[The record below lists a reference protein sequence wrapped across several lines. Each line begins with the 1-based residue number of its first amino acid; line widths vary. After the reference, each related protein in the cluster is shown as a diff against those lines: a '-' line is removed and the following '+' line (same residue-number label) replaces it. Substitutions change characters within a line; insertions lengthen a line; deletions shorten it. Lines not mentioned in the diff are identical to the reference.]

1 MSEHTKTPAM
11 SEQTKTP
18 AISPLLDIRNLSIG
32 FSAYDQHRRVL
43 HNVTMHV
50 NEGERV
56 SLIGQSGSGKTV
68 TMRTIIGTLP
78 MPPGKVEQGSIHY
91 DGNSLL
97 DLNQRDRNRLKGT
110 GISIVLQDPM
120 LSFNPV
126 LTIGR
131 QMDDI
136 IRYGDARLGLSRS
149 KADRR
154 AHMIDILRKVQLTD
168 GARVLNSYPMMLS
181 GGMRQRVLIGMALL
195 NKPRLLIADEPG
207 TALDVT
213 TQDEILALLN
223 TLVAE
228 EGLSLLLITHNL
240 GVVREMADRVYVMER
255 GHIVETGTRDKIFDA
270 PKHDYTRK
278 LMAAVPPLYGSKVK
292 TIQHDGTT
300 PIIEVRS
307 VTKDFDMRSGVFNK
321 VTGKFRAVKDVSLTV
336 QQGDIFG
343 IAGESGSGKTTLAK
357 IIMGLTQPSEGAVR
371 IEGQPLEGFAGTQN
385 FRKLIQIVYQ
395 NPGSSLNP
403 RRTVAQQL
411 AVPLKFTGFDQGAI
425 KRRITELLDL
435 VDLPQSYA
443 NMYPHE
449 LSGGQKQRVAI
460 ARALSV
466 NPRILVLD
474 EPTSALDVLVQST
487 VIDLL
492 HRLRREFDLTFIF
505 ISHDL
510 SLMRN
515 FCNRVAVMLRGEVV
529 ETGPVADIFDQ
540 PSHPYTRALLSAIP
554 VISLEEE
561 ARKPKVSKEERAA
574 VLATSTELERT

>member
-1 MSEHTKTPAM
+1 MTA
-11 SEQTKTP
+11 
-18 AISPLLDIRNLSIG
+18 LLDIRDLCIG
-32 FSAYDQHRRVL
+32 FNAYGQHRRIL

-78 MPPGKVEQGSIHY
+78 MPPGVIEKGSIHY
-91 DGNSLL
+91 AGKSLL
-97 DLNQRDRNRLKGT
+97 DLDPFERNRLKGD
-110 GISIVLQDPM
+110 GIAIVLQDPL

-126 LTIGR
+126 LTIRR

-136 IRYGDARLGLSRS
+136 LRYADSRKERSRS
-149 KADRR
+149 KAERA
-154 AHMIDILRKVQLTD
+154 AHMLETLLKVRLED
-168 GARVLNSYPMMLS
+168 GARVLDSYPMMLS

-195 NKPRLLIADEPG
+195 NRPRLLIADEPG

-228 EGLSLLLITHNL
+228 DGLSLLLITHNL

-255 GHIVETGTRDKIFDA
+255 GHIVETAARDAIFDA
-270 PKHDYTRK
+270 PNHAYTKK
-278 LMAAVPPLYGSKVK
+278 LMAAVPPLYGDAVQ
-292 TIQHDGTT
+292 TLAHDGQK
-300 PIIEVRS
+300 PMIEIDHVNK
-307 VTKDFDMRSGVFNK
+307 TFALRSGWFGRKTKSV
-321 VTGKFRAVKDVSLTV
+321 RAVNDVALTIN
-336 QQGDIFG
+336 QGDIFG

-357 IIMGLTQPSEGAVR
+357 MILGLIQPSGGKIAIHGRAVAD
-371 IEGQPLEGFAGTQN
+371 FAGSQD

-403 RRTVAQQL
+403 RRIVADQL
-411 AVPLKFTGFDQGAI
+411 AVPLQFTGYDRTAI
-425 KRRITELLDL
+425 RARIGELLEL
-435 VDLPQSYA
+435 VDLPKSYA
-443 NMYPHE
+443 SMYPHE

-466 NPRILVLD
+466 SPKILVLD
-474 EPTSALDVLVQST
+474 EPTSALDVLVQAA

-492 HRLRREFDLTFIF
+492 HRLRRDHDLTYIF

-515 FCNRVAVMLRGEVV
+515 FCNRAAVMLRGEMV
-529 ETGPVADIFDQ
+529 EEGPIAKIFDA
-540 PSHPYTRALLSAIP
+540 PSHPYTRALLAAIP
-554 VISLEEE
+554 VISKEEE
-561 ARKPKVSKEERAA
+561 ALKPKVSKDERER
-574 VLATSTELERT
+574 VLMTSTALEG

>member
-1 MSEHTKTPAM
+1 MTR
-11 SEQTKTP
+11 
-18 AISPLLDIRNLSIG
+18 LLDIKGLSIG
-32 FSAYDQHRRVL
+32 FTAYGQTRRVL
-43 HNVTMHV
+43 HDVNMHV
-50 NEGERV
+50 DAGERV

-78 MPPGKVEQGSIHY
+78 MPPGRVENGSIHY
-91 DGNSLL
+91 DGQSLL
-97 DLNQRDRNRLKGT
+97 ELNEQDRNRLKGT
-110 GISIVLQDPM
+110 GISIILQDPM

-136 IRYGDARLGLSRS
+136 VRYADARLGRSRS
-149 KADRR
+149 KADR
-154 AHMIDILRKVQLTD
+154 HVHLVETLRKVRLED
-168 GARVLNSYPMMLS
+168 GARVLDSYPMMLS

-195 NKPRLLIADEPG
+195 NKPKLLIADEPG

-223 TLVAE
+223 ALVIE

-255 GHIVETGTRDKIFDA
+255 GRIVETGTRDEIFEA

-278 LMAAVPPLYGSKVK
+278 LMAAVPPLYGSKVQTVTHEGPK
-292 TIQHDGTT
+292 
-300 PIIEVRS
+300 PIIAVDR
-307 VTKDFDMRSGVFNK
+307 VTKDFETRGGWLNR
-321 VTGKFRAVKDVSLTV
+321 VTGEFRAVNDVSLTV

-343 IAGESGSGKTTLAK
+343 IAGESGSGKTTMAK
-357 IIMGLTQPSEGAVR
+357 MILGLTQPNAGQIT
-371 IEGQPLEGFAGTQN
+371 IEDRPVSDFAGTQE

-403 RRTVAQQL
+403 RRSIADQL
-411 AVPLKFTGFDQGAI
+411 AVPLKFTGHDRTRI
-425 KRRITELLDL
+425 KSRIRELLEL
-435 VDLPQSYA
+435 VDLPASYA

-466 NPRILVLD
+466 NPRVLVLD

-492 HRLRREFDLTFIF
+492 HRLRREFDLTYVF

-529 ETGPVADIFDQ
+529 ETGHVADIFDA
-540 PSHPYTRALLSAIP
+540 PTHAYTRALLSAIP
-554 VISLEEE
+554 VISAEEE
-561 ARKPKVSKEERAA
+561 ARKPKVNKSERDA
-574 VLATSTELERT
+574 VLATSTALEG

>member
-1 MSEHTKTPAM
+1 MSR
-11 SEQTKTP
+11 
-18 AISPLLDIRNLSIG
+18 LLDIRDLCIG
-32 FSAYDQHRRVL
+32 FSAYGQHRRVL
-43 HNVTMHV
+43 HSVNMHV
-50 NEGERV
+50 DEGERV

-91 DGNSLL
+91 AGKSLL
-97 DLNQRDRNRLKGT
+97 DLGRQDRNRLKGT

-136 IRYGDARLGLSRS
+136 IRYADIREGRSRS
-149 KADRR
+149 RADRL
-154 AHMIDILRKVQLTD
+154 AQMEDTLHKVQLKET
-168 GARVLNSYPMMLS
+168 ARVLESYPMMLS

-223 TLVAE
+223 QLVAE

-255 GHIVETGTRDKIFDA
+255 GHIVETGTRDEVFHA

-278 LMAAVPPLYGSKVK
+278 LMAAVPPLYGDKVRTVTHAATAEALK
-292 TIQHDGTT
+292 VQ
-300 PIIEVRS
+300 S
-307 VTKDFDMRSGVFNK
+307 VTKDFRVRSGWLNR
-321 VTGKFRAVKDVSLTV
+321 VTGSFRAVKDVSLTV
-336 QQGDIFG
+336 DQGDIFG

-357 IIMGLTQPSEGAVR
+357 MILGLTPASEGSITIDGRPVSD
-371 IEGQPLEGFAGTQN
+371 FAGTQE

-403 RRTVAQQL
+403 RRTVADQL
-411 AVPLKFTGFDQGAI
+411 AVPLKFTGSGKQAT
-425 KRRITELLDL
+425 KARIGELLEL

-443 NMYPHE
+443 SMYPHE

-492 HRLRREFDLTFIF
+492 NRLREELDLTYVF

-529 ETGPVADIFDQ
+529 EAVTVSQIFDA

-554 VISLEEE
+554 VISPEED
-561 ARKPKVSKEERAA
+561 ARKPIVTKEERAR
-574 VLATSTELERT
+574 VLATSTEMEE

>member
-1 MSEHTKTPAM
+1 M
-11 SEQTKTP
+11 
-18 AISPLLDIRNLSIG
+18 DIKDLSIS
-32 FSAYDQHRRVL
+32 FSTYGKRRQVL
-43 HNVTMHV
+43 HKVNLHV

-78 MPPGKVEQGSIHY
+78 MPPGEVEQGSITY
-91 DGNSLL
+91 AGKSLL
-97 DLNQRDRNRLKGT
+97 DLNVQERNRLKGT

-126 LTIGR
+126 LTIER

-136 IRYGDARLGLSRS
+136 VRYADIRLGQNRS
-149 KADRR
+149 KAERH
-154 AHMIDILRKVQLTD
+154 AHVLDTLRKVQLQD
-168 GARVLNSYPMMLS
+168 GERVLNSYPMMLS

-223 TLVAE
+223 RLVAE

-255 GHIVETGTRDKIFDA
+255 GHIVESGTRDDIFENPQHA
-270 PKHDYTRK
+270 YTRQ
-278 LMAAVPPLYGSKVK
+278 LMAAVPPLYGEKVQ
-292 TIQHDGTT
+292 TLTHEGSRPLVT
-300 PIIEVRS
+300 VS
-307 VTKDFDMRSGVFNK
+307 GVTKDFEVRGGWLNR
-321 VTGKFRAVKDVSLTV
+321 VTGSFRAVNDVSLDV
-336 QQGDIFG
+336 RQGDIFG

-357 IIMGLTQPSEGAVR
+357 MLLGLSKPSS
-371 IEGQPLEGFAGTQN
+371 GQIVLDGRPVSDFAGTQE

-403 RRTVAQQL
+403 RRTVADQL
-411 AVPLKFTGFDQGAI
+411 AVPLKFTGQDRVATK
-425 KRRITELLDL
+425 KRISELLDL
-435 VDLPQSYA
+435 VDLPQNYA
-443 NMYPHE
+443 SMYPHE

-466 NPRILVLD
+466 NPKILVLD

-492 HRLRREFDLTFIF
+492 HRLRREFDLTYVF

-529 ETGPVADIFDQ
+529 ETGPVAEIFDA
-540 PSHPYTRALLSAIP
+540 PSHAYTRALLSAIP
-554 VISLEEE
+554 VISTEEE
-561 ARKPKVSKEERAA
+561 ARKPKVTKQERAN
-574 VLATSTELERT
+574 VLATTTALEE

>member
-1 MSEHTKTPAM
+1 MTR
-11 SEQTKTP
+11 
-18 AISPLLDIRNLSIG
+18 LLDIQNLSIG
-32 FSAYDQHRRVL
+32 FTAYGQTRRVL
-43 HNVTMHV
+43 DDVNMHV
-50 NEGERV
+50 DEGERV

-78 MPPGKVEQGSIHY
+78 MPPGKVENGSIHY
-91 DGNSLL
+91 AGQSLL
-97 DLNQRDRNRLKGT
+97 NLNSQDRNRLKGT

-126 LTIGR
+126 LTIRR

-136 IRYGDARLGLSRS
+136 VRYSDIRQGH
-149 KADRR
+149 RR
-154 AHMIDILRKVQLTD
+154 GKSEREAHLIDTLRKVRLED
-168 GARVLNSYPMMLS
+168 GQRILDSYPMMLS

-195 NKPRLLIADEPG
+195 NKPKLLIADEPG

-213 TQDEILALLN
+213 TQAEILALLN
-223 TLVAE
+223 ALVAE

-255 GHIVETGTRDKIFDA
+255 GRIVETGERDAIFEA
-270 PKHDYTRK
+270 PQHDYTKK

-292 TIQHDGTT
+292 TITHEGPKPT
-300 PIIEVRS
+300 IEVANVS
-307 VTKDFDMRSGVFNK
+307 KDFAT
-321 VTGKFRAVKDVSLTV
+321 TGGWLNRKIGDFRAVNDVSLTV
-336 QQGDIFG
+336 RQGDIFG
-343 IAGESGSGKTTLAK
+343 IAGESGSGKTTVAK
-357 IIMGLTQPSEGAVR
+357 MILGLTPSTH
-371 IEGQPLEGFAGTQN
+371 GQISIDGRPITEYSGTQE
-385 FRKLIQIVYQ
+385 FRKQIQIVYQ

-403 RRTVAQQL
+403 RRSIADQL
-411 AVPLKFTGFDQGAI
+411 AVPLKFTGHDAAQI
-425 KRRITELLDL
+425 KVRIKELLEL

-466 NPRILVLD
+466 SPKILVLD

-492 HRLRREFDLTFIF
+492 HRLRREFDLTYVF

-529 ETGPVADIFDQ
+529 EEGPVADIFDA
-540 PSHPYTRALLSAIP
+540 PTHAYTRALLSAIP
-554 VISLEEE
+554 VISAEEE
-561 ARKPKVSKEERAA
+561 AQKPKIKKEERDE
-574 VLATSTELERT
+574 VLATSTELEE

>member
-1 MSEHTKTPAM
+1 MSA
-11 SEQTKTP
+11 
-18 AISPLLDIRNLSIG
+18 PLLDIQNLTIG
-32 FSAYDQHRRVL
+32 FRAYGQYRRVL
-43 HNVTMHV
+43 QNVSLSV
-50 NEGERV
+50 GEGERV

-78 MPPGKVEQGSIHY
+78 MPPGEVESGSIHY
-91 DGNSLL
+91 DGRSLL
-97 DLNQRDRNRLKGT
+97 DLNKIERNKLKGT

-136 IRYGDARLGLSRS
+136 VRYGDVRLGKSRS
-149 KADRR
+149 KAQRR
-154 AHMIDILRKVQLTD
+154 AHIIDTLVKVQLSD
-168 GARVLNSYPMMLS
+168 GGRILDSYPMMLS

-223 TLVAE
+223 RLVAQ

-240 GVVREMADRVYVMER
+240 GVVREMADRIYVMDKGR
-255 GHIVETGTRDKIFDA
+255 IVEHGHREEIFNA
-270 PKHDYTRK
+270 PTHDYTKR
-278 LMAAVPPLYGSKVK
+278 LMAAVPPLYGPEVVTITNDKVDPKPAISIEGVSKVFTAHSGLFNQHK
-292 TIQHDGTT
+292 TVH
-300 PIIEVRS
+300 
-307 VTKDFDMRSGVFNK
+307 
-321 VTGKFRAVKDVSLTV
+321 RAVDKVSINV
-336 QQGDIFG
+336 AQGDIFG
-343 IAGESGSGKTTLAK
+343 LAGESGSGKTTLAK
-357 IIMGLTQPSEGAVR
+357 MTLGLIDPTEGR
-371 IEGQPLEGFAGTQN
+371 ILVDGQDVAQTGGTAE

-403 RRTVAQQL
+403 RRTITDQI
-411 AVPLKFTGFDQGAI
+411 AVPLKFTGHETTKI
-425 KRRITELLDL
+425 KSRVGELLEM
-435 VDLPQSYA
+435 VDLPADMA

-492 HRLRREFDLTFIF
+492 HRLRTEFDLTYLF

-515 FCNRVAVMLRGEVV
+515 FCNRVGVMLRGQIV
-529 ETGPVADIFDQ
+529 EEGPVADVFGTPQ
-540 PSHPYTRALLSAIP
+540 HAYTRALLSAIP
-554 VISLEEE
+554 VTTDAAE
-561 ARKPKVSKEERAA
+561 AQKPKVSKEERGS
-574 VLATSTELERT
+574 VLNRSTAIGG

>member
-1 MSEHTKTPAM
+1 MT
-11 SEQTKTP
+11 
-18 AISPLLDIRNLSIG
+18 PLLDIRDLSIG
-32 FSAYDQHRRVL
+32 FKAYGQHRRVL
-43 HNVTMHV
+43 HNVTLHV

-68 TMRTIIGTLP
+68 TMRAIIGTLP
-78 MPPGKVEQGSIHY
+78 IPPGHVENGSIIY
-91 DGNSLL
+91 NGQSLL
-97 DLNQRDRNRLKGT
+97 DLNKANRNRLKGT

-136 IRYGDARLGLSRS
+136 VRYADIRSGIRRR
-149 KADRR
+149 KAERR
-154 AHMIDILRKVQLTD
+154 EHLMETLEKVQLKD
-168 GARVLNSYPMMLS
+168 GTRVLESYPIMLS

-195 NKPRLLIADEPG
+195 NNPRLLIADEPG

-213 TQDEILALLN
+213 TQDEILTLLN
-223 TLVAE
+223 KLVAE

-255 GHIVETGTRDKIFDA
+255 GRIVESGTRDQIFSA
-270 PKHDYTRK
+270 PEHDYTTS
-278 LMAAVPPLYGSKVK
+278 LMNAVPPLYGEKVK
-292 TIQHDGTT
+292 AVKHEGTREFLS
-300 PIIEVRS
+300 IDNVS
-307 VTKDFDMRSGVFNK
+307 KDFQIRSGWLNRIRGGV
-321 VTGKFRAVKDVSLTV
+321 RAVENVNLSIR
-336 QQGDIFG
+336 QGDIFG

-357 IIMGLTQPSEGAVR
+357 MIMGLTTTS
-371 IEGQPLEGFAGTQN
+371 AGEIKIGGRLVAEMAGSQD

-403 RRTVAQQL
+403 RRTVGDQL
-411 AVPLKFTGFDQGAI
+411 SVPLKFTGQDARSI
-425 KRRITELLDL
+425 STRIPELLKL
-435 VDLPQSYA
+435 VDLPTSYA
-443 NMYPHE
+443 SMYPHE

-487 VIDLL
+487 IIDLL
-492 HRLRREFDLTFIF
+492 NRLRKEFDLTYVF

-515 FCNRVAVMLRGEVV
+515 FCDRIAVMLRGQVV
-529 ETGPVADIFDQ
+529 ETGDVIDIFEA
-540 PSHPYTRALLSAIP
+540 PKHPYTRALLSAIP
-554 VISLEEE
+554 VISAEEE
-561 ARKPKVSKEERAA
+561 AQKPKVTKTERTR
-574 VLATSTELERT
+574 VLAVSTEMEE